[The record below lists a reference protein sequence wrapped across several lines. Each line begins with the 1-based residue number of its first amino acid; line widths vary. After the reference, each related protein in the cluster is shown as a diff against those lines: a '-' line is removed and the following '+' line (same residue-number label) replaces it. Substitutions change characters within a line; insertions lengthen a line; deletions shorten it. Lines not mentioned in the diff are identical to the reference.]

1 MIPKK
6 NIEKTDLNSVDRG
19 FELILSH
26 RRTEK
31 NEEPQKSFVLNF
43 KLFKFELTFEI
54 KKQSSQEEEKKP
66 CKKHSLQ

>member
-6 NIEKTDLNSVDRG
+6 NIQKTDLNSVDRG

-26 RRTEK
+26 RRTKK

>member
-1 MIPKK
+1 MIPEK

-26 RRTEK
+26 RRTKK

-54 KKQSSQEEEKKP
+54 KNQSSQEEEKKP

>member
-1 MIPKK
+1 MTLEK
-6 NIEKTDLNSVDRG
+6 NIPENKLNSVDRG

-31 NEEPQKSFVLNF
+31 KEEPQKSFVLNF

>member
-1 MIPKK
+1 MIPEK
-6 NIEKTDLNSVDRG
+6 NIEKTDLNNVDRG